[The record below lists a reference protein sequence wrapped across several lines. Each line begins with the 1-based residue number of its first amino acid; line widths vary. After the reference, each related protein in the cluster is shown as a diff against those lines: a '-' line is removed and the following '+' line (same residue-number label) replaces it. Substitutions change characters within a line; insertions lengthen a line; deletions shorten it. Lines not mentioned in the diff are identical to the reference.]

1 MALAPLVKCFTSRTY
16 PAVGNILYALTD
28 RLVDIGARG
37 RVQQP
42 LICFRVLH
50 HDLGLAVD
58 SQDHRPLALF
68 DLFDELTR
76 FAPEICQRL
85 MSLVMS
91 SIANS

>member
-16 PAVGNILYALTD
+16 PVVGNILYALTD

-37 RVQQP
+37 HVQQP

-50 HDLGLAVD
+50 HDLVD

-68 DLFDELTR
+68 
-76 FAPEICQRL
+76 
-85 MSLVMS
+85 
-91 SIANS
+91 